1 METND
6 VDLKEFQKQYREEA
20 QKDGLVMKIY
30 VEKVGVE
37 DLLDPNKNGQ
47 ALCTPSVSIEGH
59 GSPFMQALLIKTC
72 ERAIKSLL
80 EDPNVA
86 MAKKLLDIGTKEGK
100 EIAVGGESND

>member
-1 METND
+1 
-6 VDLKEFQKQYREEA
+6 
-20 QKDGLVMKIY
+20 MKIY

-47 ALCTPSVSIEGH
+47 ALCTPNVSIEGH

-72 ERAIKSLL
+72 ERVIKSLL
-80 EDPNVA
+80 KDPMVA
-86 MAKKLLDIGTKEGK
+86 MAKELLDKVTKEGK